1 MPILTLSRPPVLPDG
16 RRGSIPLM
24 SPLGTEELR
33 RYARHL
39 SLPEVGIAG
48 QERLAAGSVLLVGMG
63 GLGSPAALYL
73 AAAGVGRLGLVDFDL
88 VDRSNLQ
95 RQVLYGEADVG
106 RRKLEAAAERL
117 RAANSKLALELHE
130 ERVGK
135 DNVSELVAGYD
146 VVVDGTDNFP
156 TRYLVHDA
164 SFFAGRP
171 YVYGSIFRFEGQA
184 SVFARGRGPCYRCL
198 FPEPPPAGSVPS
210 CAEAGV
216 LGVLPGIIGAI
227 QANEAIKLLLEIG
240 EPLLGRLLLFDAL
253 AMRFREVRLGRD
265 AGCPLCGD
273 QPTQRGLVEYD
284 DACEVSGSSAG
295 EETDLEIDPAEVA
308 KRAERGERF
317 TLLDV
322 RLEHELRLARLPE
335 ALWIPLHELPRR
347 LGEIPRDR
355 PVYALCHIGQ
365 RSAAATMLLRE
376 QGFPA
381 ARNVAG
387 GIDAWSLRVDP
398 RIPRY

>member
-1 MPILTLSRPPVLPDG
+1 
-16 RRGSIPLM
+16 M
-24 SPLGTEELR
+24 SPLDAEGLR

-39 SLPEVGIAG
+39 SLPEVGVAG

-73 AAAGVGRLGLVDFDL
+73 AAAGVGRLGLVDFDV

-106 RRKLEAAAERL
+106 RSKLEAAAERL
-117 RAANSKLALELHE
+117 RAANSGLALELHE
-130 ERVGK
+130 RRIGRG
-135 DNVSELVAGYD
+135 NARELVAGYD

-164 SFFAGRP
+164 CYFAGRP

-198 FPEPPPAGSVPS
+198 FPEPPPPGSVPS

-216 LGVLPGIIGAI
+216 LGVLPGIIGSI
-227 QANEAIKLLLEIG
+227 QANEALKLLLGIG
-240 EPLLGRLLLFDAL
+240 EPLVGRLLLFDAL
-253 AMRFREVRLGRD
+253 AMRFREVKLKRD

-273 QPTQRGLVEYD
+273 RPTQHELVEYD
-284 DACEVSGSSAG
+284 DSCAVTETIAGAAGGAAVDFDIAADEVARRAAAG
-295 EETDLEIDPAEVA
+295 EAFI
-308 KRAERGERF
+308 
-317 TLLDV
+317 LLDV
-322 RLEHELRLARLPE
+322 RLEHELLLARLPE

-347 LGEIPRDR
+347 LGEIPPDR
-355 PVYALCHIGQ
+355 PVYALCHLGQ
-365 RSAAATMLLRE
+365 RSAAATTLLRE
-376 QGFPA
+376 QGFA
-381 ARNVAG
+381 GARNIAG
-387 GIDAWSLRVDP
+387 GIDAWSRLVDP
-398 RIPRY
+398 GVPRY

>member
-1 MPILTLSRPPVLPDG
+1 
-16 RRGSIPLM
+16 M
-24 SPLGTEELR
+24 SPLDAEGLR

-39 SLPEVGIAG
+39 SLPEVGVAG

-73 AAAGVGRLGLVDFDL
+73 AAAGVGRLGLVDFDV

-106 RRKLEAAAERL
+106 RSKLQAAAERL
-117 RAANSKLALELHE
+117 RAANSGLALELHE
-130 ERVGK
+130 RRVGRE
-135 DNVSELVAGYD
+135 NARELVAGYD

-164 SFFAGRP
+164 CYFAGRP

-198 FPEPPPAGSVPS
+198 FPEPPPPGSVPS

-216 LGVLPGIIGAI
+216 LGVLPGIIGSI
-227 QANEAIKLLLEIG
+227 QANEALKLLLGIG
-240 EPLLGRLLLFDAL
+240 EPLVGRLLLFDAL
-253 AMRFREVRLGRD
+253 AMRFREVKLKRD

-273 QPTQRGLVEYD
+273 RPTQHELVEYD
-284 DACEVSGSSAG
+284 DSCAVTETMAGAAGGAAVDFEIAASEVARRAAAG
-295 EETDLEIDPAEVA
+295 EAFI
-308 KRAERGERF
+308 
-317 TLLDV
+317 LLDV
-322 RLEHELRLARLPE
+322 RLEHELLLARLPE

-355 PVYALCHIGQ
+355 PVYSLCHLGQ
-365 RSAAATMLLRE
+365 RSAAATTLLRE
-376 QGFPA
+376 QGFA
-381 ARNVAG
+381 GARNIAG
-387 GIDAWSLRVDP
+387 GIDAWSRQVDP
-398 RIPRY
+398 TVPRY

>member
-1 MPILTLSRPPVLPDG
+1 MTTLSAEG
-16 RRGSIPLM
+16 
-24 SPLGTEELR
+24 LR

-73 AAAGVGRLGLVDFDL
+73 AAAGVGRLGLVDFDV

-95 RQVLYGEADVG
+95 RQVLYSEVDVG
-106 RRKLEAAAERL
+106 RGKLEAAAERL
-117 RAANSKLALELHE
+117 RAANSALTLDLHA
-130 ERVGK
+130 ERLGK
-135 DNVSELVAGYD
+135 ANARELVAGYD

-164 SFFAGRP
+164 CYFASRP

-198 FPEPPPAGSVPS
+198 FPEPPPPGSVPS

-216 LGVLPGIIGAI
+216 LGVLPGIIGSI
-227 QANEAIKLLLEIG
+227 QANEALKLLLGIG
-240 EPLLGRLLLFDAL
+240 EPLVGRLLLFDAL
-253 AMRFREVRLGRD
+253 AMRFREVKLKRD

-273 QPTQRGLVEYD
+273 RPTQHELVEYD
-284 DACEVSGSSAG
+284 DSCAVTETIAGAAGGAAVEFEIAASEVARRAAAG
-295 EETDLEIDPAEVA
+295 EA
-308 KRAERGERF
+308 F

-322 RLEHELRLARLPE
+322 RLEHELLLARLPE
-335 ALWIPLHELPRR
+335 ELWIPLHELPRR
-347 LGEIPRDR
+347 LAEIPRDR
-355 PVYALCHIGQ
+355 PVYTLCHLGQ
-365 RSAAATMLLRE
+365 RSAAATTLLRE
-376 QGFPA
+376 QGFAA
-381 ARNVAG
+381 ARNVSG
-387 GIDAWSLRVDP
+387 GIDAWSREVDP
-398 RIPRY
+398 KVPRY